1 MPLCRSKLED
11 IAERR
16 MKKEEEEGE
25 VSGLDFYTSLSG
37 TEDLVVV
44 AVGCE
49 RVVGVGRKEGLE

>member
-1 MPLCRSKLED
+1 
-11 IAERR
+11 